1 MGWHGVEQSL
11 VALGGD
17 WRQFESQ
24 LKKAAARGGHHWSEV
39 ERKIATNHA
48 QVWTTPTAALICQMT
63 VDDAYECWIAAGS
76 QWRTWAHEADRIIPK
91 VAKELGATR
100 CRIWG
105 RKGWARVF
113 PHWQRMGMENGLLIL
128 ERDCG

>member
-1 MGWHGVEQSL
+1 MERPVL
-11 VALGGD
+11 ALGGD
-17 WRQFESQ
+17 WRRFEAQ

-39 ERKIATNHA
+39 EHKLANSHA
-48 QVWTTPTAALICQMT
+48 QVWTTPYSALICQMT
-63 VDDAYECWIAAGS
+63 VDDVYECWLAAGTR
-76 QWRTWAHEADRIIPK
+76 WREWAHEADEIIPR

-113 PHWQRMGMENGLLIL
+113 PHWQQMGIEDGMTIL
-128 ERDCG
+128 ERTT